1 MWEKNPIYFIDFLL
15 FFHLHLIKINIFSLS
30 LNQFMQCDWG
40 GCRKLSSYTMHFFL
54 QAHKVVRAILICST
68 NMIAHCIKSEHRKDK
83 FTFGRQWEIS

>member
-1 MWEKNPIYFIDFLL
+1 MGG
-15 FFHLHLIKINIFSLS
+15 
-30 LNQFMQCDWG
+30 G

-54 QAHKVVRAILICST
+54 LAHKVVRAILICST